1 MTLKTYKHTAVP
13 MTNDTA
19 WTGAVPAGY
28 QIESIVFIESG
39 GVASTLDLGSVS
51 GGSDIFKNQ
60 VIAASGITTIVINK
74 TLSML
79 ARSSLFLNDDDA
91 SSAWGGGTSITAII
105 LMRRVM
111 I

>member
-1 MTLKTYKHTAVP
+1 MSQLKEYKHTVE
-13 MTNDTA
+13 MVGDTTF
-19 WTGAVPAGY
+19 TGAVPPGY
-28 QIESIVFIESG
+28 QIESVIFVEGG

-60 VIAASGITTIVINK
+60 VIAASGITTVVIQK

-91 SSAWGGGTSITAII
+91 GSAWGVGTSITAII
-105 LMRRVM
+105 LMRRTM